1 MDPDMGERHSNGGAP
16 DRRVARPGDA
26 RPGDARPGE
35 AHSGADG
42 FGDARFGVG
51 GFGDAHSRA
60 EAFGEVWPLEPL
72 LAAALRAG
80 ALDVDG
86 EARAVAAFRAARDQ
100 GAYAAHAARTRRRDD
115 WRPRQPKAKRSLRT
129 TFAVLAAS
137 VTLGG
142 VAVAAIGSSSDGNG
156 NSDGQGRPRPSS
168 SAPDHSAP
176 GEGNSAAPD
185 HSAPGTGT
193 SAPGASGTTGS
204 ADPSAHPSQAQD
216 TEAHCRAYEAVA
228 GRGKAL
234 DSTSWQ
240 RLVDAAGGED
250 QVAAYCAA
258 QLDEDTPSAGRT
270 DATDNSAG
278 GAGNGNGT
286 VSTPGAAGTAR
297 ATPTPATTPQPD
309 RSKGKS

>member
-26 RPGDARPGE
+26 RPGDAQPFGE
-35 AHSGADG
+35 ARSSGEAQSSG
-42 FGDARFGVG
+42 LGD
-51 GFGDAHSRA
+51 FGDAHSRAESRA

-156 NSDGQGRPRPSS
+156 NGDDQGRPRPSS

-176 GEGNSAAPD
+176 GAGNSAAP
-185 HSAPGTGT
+185 GT
-193 SAPGASGTTGS
+193 SAPGESGTTGS
-204 ADPSAHPSQAQD
+204 ADPSARPSQAQD

-258 QLDEDTPSAGRT
+258 QLDEVTPSAGRT

-286 VSTPGAAGTAR
+286 VSTPGAASTAR
-297 ATPTPATTPQPD
+297 ATPTPTPATTPKPD

>member
-1 MDPDMGERHSNGGAP
+1 MGERHSNGGAP

-35 AHSGADG
+35 AHSC
-42 FGDARFGVG
+42 
-51 GFGDAHSRA
+51 A
-60 EAFGEVWPLEPL
+60 EAFGEVRSLEPL

-156 NSDGQGRPRPSS
+156 NGDGQGRPRPSS
-168 SAPDHSAP
+168 SAPDRSAP
-176 GEGNSAAPD
+176 GAGNSAAP
-185 HSAPGTGT
+185 GT

-216 TEAHCRAYEAVA
+216 TEAHCRAYEAVE

-270 DATDNSAG
+270 DATENSAG
-278 GAGNGNGT
+278 GNGNGT
-286 VSTPGAAGTAR
+286 AGTPGAASTAR
-297 ATPTPATTPQPD
+297 ATPATTPKPKPD